1 MLVIFQFILR
11 FHGKMAMIGS
21 SLTKIIKRMKVPML
35 RFVTQTDLLR
45 NQQSNS
51 VKVLTNI
58 LHRLFMK
65 YLRIMYHIICHYQIL
80 NITRC
85 AFFSKT
91 GKSWHYVHPYN
102 YHHIYFH
109 HRRRKTEWDILK
121 N

>member
-58 LHRLFMK
+58 LHRLFIK

-80 NITRC
+80 NITR
-85 AFFSKT
+85 
-91 GKSWHYVHPYN
+91 
-102 YHHIYFH
+102 
-109 HRRRKTEWDILK
+109 
-121 N
+121 